1 MYLENFKM
9 GRGDYSGVAGWKN
22 DGSPTT
28 SDVKQYPSND
38 LGIYGM
44 YGNVAEWVA
53 DIYRPMIDEEFSDFN
68 YYRGNVVVQAVKNA
82 DGSYKKV
89 GNTEIKYDTLADGRL
104 VYKGLPGEFE
114 RKTVEDNR
122 NYRDGDFSLRW
133 ILVVHLQATVQTLIC
148 TIL

>member
-1 MYLENFKM
+1 
-9 GRGDYSGVAGWKN
+9 
-22 DGSPTT
+22 
-28 SDVKQYPSND
+28 
-38 LGIYGM
+38 M

-68 YYRGNVVVQAVKNA
+68 YYRGNVVVQSVKNA

-114 RKTVEDNR
+114 RKTLKITEITEMVISVFVRCWWNT
-122 NYRDGDFSLRW
+122 SK
-133 ILVVHLQATVQTLIC
+133 
-148 TIL
+148 